1 MSTSA
6 NPASD
11 ARINFPELLARV
23 DNDFELL
30 RDLIAIF
37 KAEFPPQ
44 LASLESAVD
53 RSDAPEVLK
62 ISHSLKG
69 MLANLAVTK
78 GAASASD
85 LERLA
90 RAGDSASFPRAFA
103 AFAIDVRG
111 LLTEMESRLAEA
123 QQ

>member
-11 ARINFPELLARV
+11 ARINFAELLARV
-23 DNDFELL
+23 DNDYDLL

-44 LASLESAVD
+44 LASLESAIE
-53 RSDAPEVLK
+53 RSDSTEVMR

-78 GAASASD
+78 GAASASN

-90 RAGDSASFPRAFA
+90 RAGDCASFPRAFA

-111 LLTEMESRLAEA
+111 VLTEMESHMAEE